1 MVKISRTLI
10 ATITYVT
17 ILVILTVATFL
28 PTLLKITI
36 IPGISAKTFLNIY
49 IIYTVVSTIVYIIL
63 SGFIGAAT
71 VKEEKVEVS
80 SSVTAEVGEE
90 AEPFIELNEI
100 YPPYVYTGIVKRR
113 NKVEYKVI
121 EPHMTEEEIK
131 IRNKIEQLLYEE
143 LKIDGMKF
151 PTREEA
157 EKFLRDYIHQTV
169 KKYKWKLEESSLEK
183 IIYYIVRDHVY
194 YGKID
199 PLMRDE
205 NIEDI
210 SCNGPNIPVYVY
222 HRFYESIPTNIVF
235 EEDELNDFII
245 RLAYL
250 SGRHIS
256 IDTPIIDATLPDGTR
271 IHLTFGKEVS
281 RKGSTF
287 SIRKFRKEPFT
298 IIDLINL
305 ETLNEH
311 IAAYLW
317 FVVEY
322 NASILVAGGTASG
335 KTTFLNAIS
344 LFIRPEKK
352 IVSIE
357 DTAELNLPHEN
368 WNPMVERTGFGVR
381 GGEAEIRMFE
391 LLKAALRQRPDVI
404 IVGEVRGKEAY
415 TMFQAMATGH
425 GGLGSIHAE
434 SVKAVIN
441 RLTSEPMNIPTA
453 LIPTLNLI
461 VLLAR
466 LRVGERIIRKVIH
479 IAEPYLDEKTG
490 EIRLNDVFIWD
501 AYSKQYRYTGVSK
514 TLERISMLT
523 GLSMEA
529 IEDDIERRHTI
540 IRWMVK
546 KNIRSF
552 KDVAEI
558 IRRFY
563 INPNEV
569 YQLAQLELLSM
580 EKPK

>member
-1 MVKISRTLI
+1 
-10 ATITYVT
+10 
-17 ILVILTVATFL
+17 
-28 PTLLKITI
+28 
-36 IPGISAKTFLNIY
+36 
-49 IIYTVVSTIVYIIL
+49 VYIIL